1 MRYRADPIAEHIS
14 SNPEAQLR
22 PLRVDGETI
31 YQPPTAVRNVHPS
44 PLRARTLCA
53 ARPSPWTPAALDSLW
68 QLWAPATSR
77 GRGRALIRKA
87 RSRPPVRLVAWYPAN
102 KVRCMLRPLDAVL
115 RRCAGAGHSSVASY
129 QPSDPLASPPV
140 HQSPVRA
147 MESRHGPVRRRGQQ
161 PANASAS
168 PRKRDRTLSRFRANR
183 LDGRITSR
191 KDGKSGSEDAQDTSI
206 RDEQRHAPCV
216 RRSLLRSSVNHVCVT
231 VASRRRTRIVLGCGG
246 LDDGSSVPS
255 PCTLSTGSSE
265 RMREG
270 CVRDLGAKHIV
281 TDEAQGRR
289 AATGSSATSM
299 FIIRRR
305 TGHPTCLNHGAC
317 RPTPSARRRRTPAAH
332 RQRQP
337 EPGAGIDDFPG
348 KKVGVLG
355 AKEQSRMRGE
365 DVTLPLE
372 VQPRW
377 RSAKDNAPA
386 ASYSLDSLSR
396 RDGACHPTLAARRR
410 RSPVARRHLEPSPAP
425 ERRLVHTVRRQA
437 RG

>member
-1 MRYRADPIAEHIS
+1 
-14 SNPEAQLR
+14 
-22 PLRVDGETI
+22 
-31 YQPPTAVRNVHPS
+31 
-44 PLRARTLCA
+44 
-53 ARPSPWTPAALDSLW
+53 
-68 QLWAPATSR
+68 
-77 GRGRALIRKA
+77 
-87 RSRPPVRLVAWYPAN
+87 
-102 KVRCMLRPLDAVL
+102 MLRPHLANEIG
-115 RRCAGAGHSSVASY
+115 RCRGSEPIVSTGV
-129 QPSDPLASPPV
+129 
-140 HQSPVRA
+140 
-147 MESRHGPVRRRGQQ
+147 SRQERMGNLEV
-161 PANASAS
+161 
-168 PRKRDRTLSRFRANR
+168 RTLRTPAYATNNDTHHASDAACY
-183 LDGRITSR
+183 GRR
-191 KDGKSGSEDAQDTSI
+191 
-206 RDEQRHAPCV
+206 
-216 RRSLLRSSVNHVCVT
+216 VNHVYVN

-305 TGHPTCLNHGAC
+305 TGRPTCLNHGAC
-317 RPTPSARRRRTPAAH
+317 RPMPSARRRRTPAAH

-348 KKVGVLG
+348 KEVRVLG

-365 DVTLPLE
+365 DVMLPLE

-425 ERRLVHTVRRQA
+425 ERRLVHAVRRQA